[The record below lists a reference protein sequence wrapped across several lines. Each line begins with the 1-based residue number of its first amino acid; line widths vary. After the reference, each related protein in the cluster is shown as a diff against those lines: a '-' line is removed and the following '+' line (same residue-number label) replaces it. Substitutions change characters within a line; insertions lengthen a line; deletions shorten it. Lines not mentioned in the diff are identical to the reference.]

1 MCTTHAQYFM
11 VKTTSLF
18 KNGTRFISFNN
29 WIVVTH
35 INVLVDIDDKSMPL
49 YLKKYS
55 LPRRPCY
62 PQHNQHSTG
71 EQ

>member
-1 MCTTHAQYFM
+1 M

-35 INVLVDIDDKSMPL
+35 INVLVDIDDIANPS
-49 YLKKYS
+49 
-55 LPRRPCY
+55 
-62 PQHNQHSTG
+62 
-71 EQ
+71 

>member
-1 MCTTHAQYFM
+1 M

-18 KNGTRFISFNN
+18 KKGTRFISFNN

-49 YLKKYS
+49 YLKKI
-55 LPRRPCY
+55 
-62 PQHNQHSTG
+62 
-71 EQ
+71 